1 MVAFMA
7 RMLTD
12 LTVYRRL
19 YEPHNE
25 ELWIKGRASQLAL
38 VEALR
43 TRATDAARAI
53 MREHMEARRG
63 HDAAAG
69 SAGHAPL
76 HGG

>member
-1 MVAFMA
+1 MA

-25 ELWIKGRASQLAL
+25 ELWSRGRRHQIDL

-43 TRATDAARAI
+43 ARRWEAARAI
-53 MREHMEARRG
+53 MRSHMEGAEEMMQRQEAR
-63 HDAAAG
+63 
-69 SAGHAPL
+69 
-76 HGG
+76 